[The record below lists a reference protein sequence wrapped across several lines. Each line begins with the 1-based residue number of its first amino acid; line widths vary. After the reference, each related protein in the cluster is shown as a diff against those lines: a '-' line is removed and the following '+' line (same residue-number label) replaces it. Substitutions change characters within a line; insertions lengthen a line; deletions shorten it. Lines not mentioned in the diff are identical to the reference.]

1 MTFDN
6 EITEV
11 FKSKLFCDMCKR
23 YGGNNHLDL
32 RSEVILIILELPEEK
47 KQMIIENGYLL
58 PYSLQIIRFQVSTKN
73 WTAFRKK
80 YCNRENLEYKEDF
93 KDIPDEQPVQT
104 IDCENIVS
112 KIKTDT
118 IEQRN
123 KYFYHSR
130 LLEELIAHDNNIKA
144 LARSIG
150 IPYRSV
156 IYAITEY
163 RKHLKQWANND

>member
-6 EITEV
+6 EITEI

-23 YGGNNHLDL
+23 YGGDNHQDL
-32 RSEVILIILELPEEK
+32 KSEVILIILELPEQK

-58 PYSLQIIRFQVSTKN
+58 PYTLQIIRFQVSTKN
-73 WTAFRKK
+73 WTSYRKK
-80 YCNRENLEYKEDF
+80 YGNRENLQYVPDF
-93 KDIPDEQPVQT
+93 TDHPESVPDEQ
-104 IDCENIVS
+104 IDCNNIVS
-112 KIKTDT
+112 KIQSET

-123 KYFYHSR
+123 KCFYHSR

-163 RKHLKQWANND
+163 RKHLKQWVNND

>member
-1 MTFDN
+1 
-6 EITEV
+6 
-11 FKSKLFCDMCKR
+11 MCKR

-112 KIKTDT
+112 KIKTDSG
-118 IEQRN
+118 
-123 KYFYHSR
+123 YW
-130 LLEELIAHDNNIKA
+130 EEYSELQKSGDHGKN
-144 LARSIG
+144 
-150 IPYRSV
+150 
-156 IYAITEY
+156 
-163 RKHLKQWANND
+163 